1 MITFVLLFDTF
12 GQVCALRRRVF
23 FFLFNM
29 TKGIPVLRVLVRGE
43 EVDLRMPNTTF
54 RVGNSVNYPG
64 SAVNASL
71 G

>member
-23 FFLFNM
+23 FFYV

-64 SAVNASL
+64 STVNASL